1 MSYIMLA
8 LGWVLKLMYTITSN
22 YGITIILFTI
32 IIKLILMPLTVK
44 QQKSMLK
51 TQKLQPLLMEIQKKY
66 GNDKDKLNQETMKL
80 YQKYK
85 INPMSGCLPM
95 LIQLPILLALYWV
108 VKKPIIYIMGV
119 GGSDVWRI
127 VSAIEDWGA
136 GNPDAVNQLL
146 SSMKIDSLNVFV
158 EQQFKNFGQYEIQ
171 IARFLHEYPAIMNS
185 HWITDTGIT
194 YTLID
199 FNFFGIDLSA
209 TPDLWGLIG
218 LITGKLPEGG
228 ITWNTIGLWLIPIIA
243 GGSSYLTSK
252 LTQAMQPPQPV
263 QKDENGLEKPNP
275 MKTMMIMMP
284 LFSAWIAFTMPAAI
298 GFYWILSSILQL
310 VQQIAINKVAN
321 VDLTDDIV
329 KEEMENAKKNRK
341 KRKK

>member
-1 MSYIMLA
+1 MSYIMLG

-22 YGITIILFTI
+22 YGIAIILFTI

-95 LIQLPILLALYWV
+95 LLALYWV